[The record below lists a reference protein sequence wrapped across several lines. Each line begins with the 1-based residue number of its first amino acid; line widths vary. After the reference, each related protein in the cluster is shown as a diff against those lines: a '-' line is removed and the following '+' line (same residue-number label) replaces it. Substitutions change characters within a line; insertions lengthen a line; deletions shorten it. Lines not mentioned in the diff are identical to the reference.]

1 MKTRVNS
8 LNISSFPKILSL
20 KVFVRQLLR
29 SVSGDNLVFYFST
42 ISWLRFQPESAQKSH
57 LSADDFGE
65 IFAFNLIIQ
74 NVTHFS
80 FNLFIENFLLGPR
93 KT

>member
-8 LNISSFPKILSL
+8 LNIPSFPKILSL
-20 KVFVRQLLR
+20 KVFVRQLMR

-42 ISWLRFQPESAQKSH
+42 ISWLRFQQESAQKSH

-65 IFAFNLIIQ
+65 IFAFNLIKQ

-80 FNLFIENFLLGPR
+80 FNFLTENFFLCPR